1 MENSEPLD
9 DLEMHE
15 ILRLIYPQHIQSDED
30 EYFEASRDVCRVWV
44 PLGDGVEVELAD
56 LLGRV
61 VMLTMPMQSSLSG
74 KFAHCLG
81 ELTKHGDDWQMRAA
95 VRREC
100 VPTTPK

>member
-1 MENSEPLD
+1 MENSKPLD

-15 ILRLIYPQHIQSDED
+15 ILRLIYPQHIKSDED
-30 EYFEASRDVCRVWV
+30 EYFEASQDVCEVWV
-44 PLGDGVEVELAD
+44 PLGDGVKVELAD

-61 VMLTMPMQSSLSG
+61 VMLTMQSPLSG
-74 KFAHCLG
+74 KLAHCLG

-100 VPTTPK
+100 VPTAPK